1 MPFKNILGSKR
12 KCIPPPIEPFIE
24 SKDSL
29 QEKMDN
35 HILFMSPPP
44 IQSFIEQYP
53 SQPPKN
59 QIINNNKRTIPEV
72 LPSKNLENNDNKVV
86 IREVLPPKNQNFNN
100 KRAIPVIQSLK
111 NEITEVVV
119 KDNNEKNYKTP
130 MSKII
135 QDKVYWADNE
145 LNVVRE
151 IYHYINTK
159 YWTLSI
165 IVIMLSS
172 LLTIIE
178 SIKLI
183 FIDTS
188 NKYLET
194 NNIDDIKHDDNRI
207 LYSISKYSLNWN
219 LACDILSLLTGAL
232 ITFIMSL
239 IRFNKYQT
247 KLEFISNRLMQLT
260 IYKSNIILMQY
271 KVDNIGYNI
280 EEIKAEFLKLEE
292 NIYKD
297 SELDKIISENKEAEF
312 RRSADK
318 LKKRGPYRNYFVHVL
333 FKYICCKYRIK
344 NFNNNV
350 ETQTY

>member
-1 MPFKNILGSKR
+1 MKELKFNTHTGICSALPLGTIDNIYDHNISLANRSYNDRYSNLSQTRSPEIIDFENKKLELNVDKSR
-12 KCIPPPIEPFIE
+12 IHTKSDNPD
-24 SKDSL
+24 DSDDPDDPDDPDERDK
-29 QEKMDN
+29 QK
-35 HILFMSPPP
+35 
-44 IQSFIEQYP
+44 
-53 SQPPKN
+53 K
-59 QIINNNKRTIPEV
+59 
-72 LPSKNLENNDNKVV
+72 
-86 IREVLPPKNQNFNN
+86 
-100 KRAIPVIQSLK
+100 
-111 NEITEVVV
+111 
-119 KDNNEKNYKTP
+119 YK
-130 MSKII
+130 MSKIPLSKI
-135 QDKVYWADNE
+135 IKTKSNWASHE
-145 LNVVRE
+145 LNVIRQ

-165 IVIMLSS
+165 IIILLSTI
-172 LLTIIE
+172 LTIVE

-194 NNIDDIKHDDNRI
+194 NNIDEIKHDDNRI

>member
-1 MPFKNILGSKR
+1 MSLKNILGSKR
-12 KCIPPPIEPFIE
+12 KCISPPIEPFIKP
-24 SKDSL
+24 KDSL

-53 SQPPKN
+53 YQPPKN
-59 QIINNNKRTIPEV
+59 QIINNNKRSIPEV

-100 KRAIPVIQSLK
+100 ERAIPVIQSLK

>member
-1 MPFKNILGSKR
+1 MFLKNIFESKPYP
-12 KCIPPPIEPFIE
+12 CSPPPIESFIE
-24 SKDSL
+24 PKDSL

-35 HILFMSPPP
+35 ELSLMSPPP
-44 IQSFIEQYP
+44 IESFIEQIAP
-53 SQPPKN
+53 LSPKI
-59 QIINNNKRTIPEV
+59 QIINDNTISIQEV
-72 LPSKNLENNDNKVV
+72 LPSKNET
-86 IREVLPPKNQNFNN
+86 FNN
-100 KRAIPVIQSLK
+100 TREFQAIQSLK
-111 NEITEVVV
+111 NENAEVVV
-119 KDNNEKNYKTP
+119 KDVNKKIYKTP

-194 NNIDDIKHDDNRI
+194 NDIDEIKHNENRI
-207 LYSISKYSLNWN
+207 LYSITKYNLNWN

-239 IRFNKYQT
+239 IRFNKYQI
-247 KLEFISNRLMQLT
+247 KLEFISNRLMQLAT
-260 IYKSNIILMQY
+260 YKSNIILMQY
-271 KVDNIGYNI
+271 KVDNIGYKI

-297 SELDKIISENKEAEF
+297 SELDKIISQNKEEEF

-318 LKKRGPYRNYFVHVL
+318 LKERGPYRNYFAHVL
-333 FKYICCKYRIK
+333 FKYLFCKYRIK
-344 NFNNNV
+344 KFKNYENV
-350 ETQTY
+350 ETQT